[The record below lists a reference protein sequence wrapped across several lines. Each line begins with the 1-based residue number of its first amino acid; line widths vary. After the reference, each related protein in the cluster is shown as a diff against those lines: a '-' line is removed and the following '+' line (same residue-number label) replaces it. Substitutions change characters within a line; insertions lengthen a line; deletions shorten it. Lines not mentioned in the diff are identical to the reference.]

1 MEGKPV
7 VVSACKVRMT
17 PHFQASG
24 PEGRHTELRGG
35 LSICDSG
42 EQQGANAVPKPGRRR

>member
-1 MEGKPV
+1 M
-7 VVSACKVRMT
+7 VVSARKVRMT
-17 PHFQASG
+17 PHFQASS
-24 PEGRHTELRGG
+24 PEERHTDIRGG